1 MYNLNLHV
9 MRSIG
14 YLLLIAA
21 CLVQCKKTENQAAKP
36 PFERPKLVVGI
47 VVDQMRYDYL
57 TRFWDKYSEKGFKR
71 LVRDGFTCKNN
82 HFNYVPTY
90 TGPGHASIYTGA
102 TPSVHGIIA
111 NDWFDRDTNAMM
123 YCAQD
128 DSVKTIGSTDVLEAM
143 SPKNLKVTTV
153 TDQLRLATQ
162 LRGKVVGIAL
172 KDRGAIL
179 PAGHTGNAAYWFH
192 GKKEGKWVS
201 SSYYMAQLPRWVQ
214 DFNQKGAEKY
224 LTEWNT
230 LYNIATYTE
239 AGTDGN
245 TFERLFKGETQ
256 SVFPHDSKKLAP
268 QNDDYDIIKNTPSG
282 NVMTTDFALAAI
294 DGEKLGA
301 DEVTDFLAISYS
313 STDYIGH
320 RFGVNSIET
329 EDAYLRLDLDIARLL
344 EALDAK
350 VGKDNYTLFLTA
362 DHGGVE
368 VPAYWTSLK
377 IPAGYFDEDSL
388 AIHLKDFLKRTFGK
402 ETLLKQVVNEQIF
415 LDRNLLTTMKLN
427 PETVQKAV
435 AAEIAGLKEVEEVYT
450 ATDMSQTEYTQG
462 MKAFLQ
468 KGFHP
473 KRSGDVLYVL
483 SHATVPYPKQG
494 STHGSAYTYDTHV
507 PLLFYGKGIRPGAT
521 AARTE
526 ITDIAPTIATLIGIA
541 FPSGATGNPIAKA
554 FR

>member
-1 MYNLNLHV
+1 
-9 MRSIG
+9 MRKLA
-14 YLLLIAA
+14 YLLCIAVS
-21 CLVQCKKTENQAAKP
+21 LVECKKTEHP
-36 PFERPKLVVGI
+36 PKNTLFERPKLVVGI

-57 TRFWDKYSEKGFKR
+57 TRFWERYGEGGFKR
-71 LVRDGFTCKNN
+71 LVQEGFTCKNN

-111 NDWFDRDTNAMM
+111 NDWYDRETNAMM

-128 DSVKTIGSTDVLEAM
+128 DSVKTVGNTNASEPM
-143 SPKNLKVTTV
+143 SPKNLKVTTI

-179 PAGHTGNAAYWFH
+179 PAGHTGNAAYWFL
-192 GKKEGKWVS
+192 GKEEGKWVS
-201 SSYYMAQLPRWVQ
+201 SSYYMTQLPQWATT
-214 DFNQKGAEKY
+214 FNKEGAEKY
-224 LTEWNT
+224 LLEWNT

-239 AGTDGN
+239 AGTDEN

-268 QNDDYDIIKNTPSG
+268 ENDGYDIIKSTPLGNT
-282 NVMTTDFALAAI
+282 MTTDFAMAAI
-294 DGEKLGA
+294 DGEQLGA
-301 DEVTDFLAISYS
+301 DEGTDFLAISYS

-320 RFGVNSIET
+320 RFGVNSVEV
-329 EDAYLRLDLDIARLL
+329 EDAYLRLDMDIARLL
-344 EALDAK
+344 NALDAK

-368 VPAYWTSLK
+368 VPAYWASLK
-377 IPAGYFDEDSL
+377 IPAGYFDEDAL
-388 AIHLKDFLKRTFGK
+388 ETHLKDFLKREF
-402 ETLLKQVVNEQIF
+402 EDENLLKKVINEQVF
-415 LDRNLLTTMKLN
+415 LDRALLAKMKLKL
-427 PETVQKAV
+427 ETVQEAI
-435 AAEIAGLKEVEEVYT
+435 ANEIRTLRDVEEVYT
-450 ATDMSQTEYTQG
+450 ATDMVQTHFTQG
-462 MKAFLQ
+462 KASFLQ
-468 KGFHP
+468 KGFYA

-483 SHATVPYPKQG
+483 SHATVPDRKQG

-507 PLLFYGKGIRPGAT
+507 PLLFYGKGIRKGST

-526 ITDIAPTIATLIGIA
+526 ITDIAPTIATLLGIA
-541 FPSGATGNPIAKA
+541 FPSGATGQPVKA
-554 FR
+554 VVK